1 MTYKIVCT
9 DGVSIPESNTR
20 TECQTDCCDLGKNDC
35 LDASDLSLPVLPET
49 EQARKR
55 KPLSFFFSSFS
66 LLLMVF
72 LVSLDATILAVAIL
86 AITSKLSGTT
96 LTAVWANI
104 SFILAVVAIQ
114 PIYTSVS
121 DIVGR
126 RLPFYAAFTLFTIG
140 SIVFSVSQSMSVIF
154 LGRVLQ
160 GLGGGGLDVLSE
172 IIVADI
178 TTLQECPLYIGL
190 LSLPMAAGSI
200 LGALFSEYVDWRWI
214 GWINLPVI
222 AVALTLAIFFMR
234 LKPLGQSLRTKI
246 ASWRTIVPLIIGALI
261 LLIFALYE
269 AQPAEPVFPYRI
281 SRSQTAQLTLIG
293 SFIHGLVLYNLLTY
307 LLLFFQ
313 AVYLETP
320 LLQVIAGVGIG
331 TIFTVPPIPMQASA
345 PTAEDQSLAAGI
357 LVSFRQFG
365 ALIGL
370 AVWATTFSNVFSRSI
385 ASVGALPESVA
396 LLSNAKETVGYIPP
410 LRTVEIPLA
419 LKVAICEVYKEAL
432 RTIWYIVAGFG
443 GGGGVDY

>member
-1 MTYKIVCT
+1 MSQPAKTECT
-9 DGVSIPESNTR
+9 DGVSIPESYTR

-35 LDASDLSLPVLPET
+35 LVASDLSLPVLPET

-126 RLPFYAAFTLFTIG
+126 RLPFYAAFTLFAIG
-140 SIVFSVSQSMSVIF
+140 SIVFSVSQSMSIIF

-178 TTLQECPLYIGL
+178 TTLQERPLYIGL

-246 ASWRTIVPLIIGALI
+246 VRMDWIGMLLFPTGSAL
-261 LLIFALYE
+261 FALPLSW
-269 AQPAEPVFPYRI
+269 AGTI
-281 SRSQTAQLTLIG
+281 
-293 SFIHGLVLYNLLTY
+293 FIHGLVLYNLLTY

-320 LLQVIAGVGIG
+320 L
-331 TIFTVPPIPMQASA
+331 
-345 PTAEDQSLAAGI
+345 
-357 LVSFRQFG
+357 
-365 ALIGL
+365 
-370 AVWATTFSNVFSRSI
+370 
-385 ASVGALPESVA
+385 
-396 LLSNAKETVGYIPP
+396 
-410 LRTVEIPLA
+410 
-419 LKVAICEVYKEAL
+419 
-432 RTIWYIVAGFG
+432 
-443 GGGGVDY
+443 